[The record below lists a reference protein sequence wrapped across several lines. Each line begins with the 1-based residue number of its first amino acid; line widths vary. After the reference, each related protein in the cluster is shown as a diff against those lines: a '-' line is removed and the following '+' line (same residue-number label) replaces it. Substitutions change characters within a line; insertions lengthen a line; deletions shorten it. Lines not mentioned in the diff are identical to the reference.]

1 MIKIAICDDE
11 RELRE
16 ATAARLRE
24 YFAEEA
30 LIAPFESGEALLRA
44 VREENCRY
52 QLAVLDIELGEMNGI
67 AVGEALNRLLPT
79 CQIIYLTGYLDYAPD
94 AYATRHTYYVYR
106 PTMEKHLPLALQK
119 SMTALAEAE
128 NGQLVLPQKGGQLV
142 LEKREISLP
151 GAAAAGDQA
160 VPGGRAV
167 RDHRP
172 GTGGAAGTAGEPG
185 LSAVPQQLCGEPGPC
200 GGVSAGE
207 LPDEGRDGGAHQ
219 PRLLPC
225 RAGAVP

>member
-67 AVGEALNRLLPT
+67 AVGEALNRL
-79 CQIIYLTGYLDYAPD
+79 
-94 AYATRHTYYVYR
+94 
-106 PTMEKHLPLALQK
+106 PLALQK
-119 SMTALAEAE
+119 AMTALAEAE

-142 LEKREISLP
+142 LEKREISHLERRLRVTKLYLADGQCVTTALRLEELLERLGDP
-151 GAAAAGDQA
+151 AFLRCHNSFAVSLDHAAVFRWESFLMKDGTV
-160 VPGGRAV
+160 VPISHGYYPAV
-167 RDHRP
+167 REQFRKYHHI
-172 GTGGAAGTAGEPG
+172 
-185 LSAVPQQLCGEPGPC
+185 
-200 GGVSAGE
+200 E
-207 LPDEGRDGGAHQ
+207 L
-219 PRLLPC
+219 
-225 RAGAVP
+225 

>member
-119 SMTALAEAE
+119 AMTALAEAE

-142 LEKREISLP
+142 LEKREISHLERRLRVTKLYLAD
-151 GAAAAGDQA
+151 GQCVTTG
-160 VPGGRAV
+160 
-167 RDHRP
+167 P

>member
-79 CQIIYLTGYLDYAPD
+79 CQIIYLTGYLDYAP
-94 AYATRHTYYVYR
+94 TPMPPGT
-106 PTMEKHLPLALQK
+106 PTMCTGRRWR
-119 SMTALAEAE
+119 STCRWRC
-128 NGQLVLPQKGGQLV
+128 
-142 LEKREISLP
+142 KR
-151 GAAAAGDQA
+151 
-160 VPGGRAV
+160 R
-167 RDHRP
+167 
-172 GTGGAAGTAGEPG
+172 
-185 LSAVPQQLCGEPGPC
+185 
-200 GGVSAGE
+200 
-207 LPDEGRDGGAHQ
+207 
-219 PRLLPC
+219 
-225 RAGAVP
+225 

>member
-16 ATAARLRE
+16 VTAARLRE

-44 VREENCRY
+44 VREENCCY

-119 SMTALAEAE
+119 AMTALAEAE

-142 LEKREISLP
+142 LENGRSPP

>member
-106 PTMEKHLPLALQK
+106 PTMEKHLPLARPTGAAAERR
-119 SMTALAEAE
+119 TACAGKTDNPLY
-128 NGQLVLPQKGGQLV
+128 
-142 LEKREISLP
+142 

-172 GTGGAAGTAGEPG
+172 GTGGAAGTAGGPG

>member
-119 SMTALAEAE
+119 AMTALAEAE
-128 NGQLVLPQKGGQLV
+128 NGQLVLPQKGEQLV
-142 LEKREISLP
+142 LEKQTILYMERRLRVTKLYLAD
-151 GAAAAGDQA
+151 GQC
-160 VPGGRAV
+160 V
-167 RDHRP
+167 
-172 GTGGAAGTAGEPG
+172 TTG

-207 LPDEGRDGGAHQ
+207 LPDAGRDGGAHQ

>member
-94 AYATRHTYYVYR
+94 AYATRHTNYVYR
-106 PTMEKHLPLALQK
+106 PPMETHLPLA
-119 SMTALAEAE
+119 
-128 NGQLVLPQKGGQLV
+128 LPQKGGQLV
-142 LEKREISLP
+142 LEKREISHLERRLRVTKLYLADGQCVTTALGLEELLKRLESP
-151 GAAAAGDQA
+151 AFLRCHNSFAVSLDHAAVFRRESFLMKDGTV
-160 VPGGRAV
+160 VPISHGYYPAV
-167 RDHRP
+167 REQFRKYHHI
-172 GTGGAAGTAGEPG
+172 
-185 LSAVPQQLCGEPGPC
+185 
-200 GGVSAGE
+200 E
-207 LPDEGRDGGAHQ
+207 L
-219 PRLLPC
+219 
-225 RAGAVP
+225 